1 MAFCSKCGAQNAD
14 GASFCTNCG
23 APMNVAKPQPQPQP
37 QQTYY
42 AQPQPQPQPQPVYYA
57 QPAAPK
63 KEVSKGKKIASLI
76 LCIHS
81 LLYALA
87 ALGTCWIPGFGGC
100 AIGLAFIGLI
110 TGIIGCA
117 LYKRGLGVAGIV
129 ISAISIVVAVVMLIV
144 YAIIGA
150 GTAFLGNID
159 FQSMFDDFLNE
170 LN

>member
-23 APMNVAKPQPQPQP
+23 APMNVAQSQPQPQP

-42 AQPQPQPQPQPVYYA
+42 AQPQPQPIYNAQPV
-57 QPAAPK
+57 APK

-87 ALGTCWIPGFGGC
+87 ALGTCWIPGVC
-100 AIGLAFIGLI
+100 AYAIGLAFIGLI

-129 ISAISIVVAVVMLIV
+129 ISAISIVVAVVILIV

-150 GTAFLGNID
+150 GSAFLGNLD

>member
-23 APMNVAKPQPQPQP
+23 APMNVAQPQPQPQPQP

-42 AQPQPQPQPQPVYYA
+42 AQPQPQPVYNAQPV
-57 QPAAPK
+57 APK

-81 LLYALA
+81 LIYALA
-87 ALGTCWIPGFGGC
+87 ALGLCWMPGYS
-100 AIGLAFIGLI
+100 IGLAFIGLI

-129 ISAISIVVAVVMLIV
+129 ISAISIVVAIVILIV
-144 YAIIGA
+144 YAVIGA
-150 GTAFLGNID
+150 GSAFLGNLD